1 MLFFLKLNNRHCGK
15 MLTATSVQSCDDR
28 KCGNNT
34 ETKHRQIQ
42 EPNPGKAFLL
52 MCRLLALFLAL
63 AVASTVV
70 LAGEGG
76 NDNDLTGSWFVKN
89 TLVVPGGPPPPPFFS
104 LSTFTKD
111 GNFIGATPSIVS
123 HPTTPGFG
131 VWQRTGGRTFALT
144 FRSIES
150 DSDANAIGFIEVRQT
165 IMLNHSGDTWDGT
178 AVLVERDPNTGN
190 IQPPTPIT
198 VTMHAERIVVNPL

>member
-1 MLFFLKLNNRHCGK
+1 MPSFSNLDDCRGGK
-15 MLTATSVQSCDDR
+15 SLTVKPVQ
-28 KCGNNT
+28 T
-34 ETKHRQIQ
+34 IQ
-42 EPNPGKAFLL
+42 RMRLRDCAPSFPLL
-52 MCRLLALFLAL
+52 CRLLALLLAF
-63 AVASTVV
+63 AVAPTIV

-89 TLVVPGGPPPPPFFS
+89 TLVVPGGPTPPPFFA

-111 GNFIGATPSIVS
+111 GNFIGDTPSIVS

-131 VWQRTGGRTFALT
+131 VWQRTGARTFALT

-150 DSDANAIGFIEVRQT
+150 DSDGNAIGFILVRQT
-165 IMLNHSGDTWDGT
+165 ITLNHSGDKWDGT
-178 AVLVERDPNTGN
+178 AVLVERDPNTGDPDTGN

-198 VTMHAERIVVNPL
+198 VTMHADRIVVKPL

>member
-1 MLFFLKLNNRHCGK
+1 LSLILLPLGLVCGRE
-15 MLTATSVQSCDDR
+15 Q
-28 KCGNNT
+28 
-34 ETKHRQIQ
+34 
-42 EPNPGKAFLL
+42 
-52 MCRLLALFLAL
+52 
-63 AVASTVV
+63 VA
-70 LAGEGG
+70 E
-76 NDNDLTGSWFVKN
+76 
-89 TLVVPGGPPPPPFFS
+89 
-104 LSTFTKD
+104 
-111 GNFIGATPSIVS
+111 
-123 HPTTPGFG
+123 
-131 VWQRTGGRTFALT
+131 TFALT